1 MAEVSAEDQ
10 ANINKFSRLNNRHK
24 ELSAQLREKKVRR
37 RVGLLGQVRFFMRM
51 SSRWGVLNC
60 TKGKQGGFFPFNLDL
75 VRSRS
80 SRRTWRTRAT
90 SW

>member
-51 SSRWGVLNC
+51 SSRWGILNC
-60 TKGKQGGFFPFNLDL
+60 PNGNKRFLLPSILI
-75 VRSRS
+75 
-80 SRRTWRTRAT
+80 W
-90 SW
+90 